1 MKNGAG
7 AWGTACST
15 SFSGELPEQ
24 ERSESM
30 DTGLT
35 LTGDMMLVLVILTAT
50 IGLFVS
56 ELVRVDIA
64 AILVMVVIGLTGL
77 VPATDLF
84 DGFASN
90 AVLSIIAV
98 MILGA
103 GLDRTGVMTVV
114 SAFILKLGGKTATRI
129 VPLIS
134 GTVGLISGIMQNV
147 GATALFMPV
156 MSRISTRTSIP
167 LSRLLMP
174 MGTCAILGGTL
185 TMVGS
190 SPLILLN
197 DLIENAN
204 QSLPPG
210 VQTLKTFH
218 LFDVTPVGLALLAAG
233 IVYFLIAGKFLL
245 PQAKEKARS
254 VPAKTKAYFA
264 DVYGIKGDVYELLV
278 TVDSPLV
285 GMTIADTEEMEDAPM
300 LLAIRNTDEPRLAPP
315 SDEMIWVGTI
325 LGVMGTRDVVGRF
338 ALENQCRVQPRL
350 RTFGGL
356 FNASRA
362 GISEVVIPPGSR
374 LVGQT
379 VGEVR
384 LRTRYGISVLA
395 INRRGDVLTEG
406 VRDTEL
412 ETGDCLVSHSTW
424 RELSAVGRE
433 RDFIVATA
441 IPKEEQRPHKVS
453 HALVFFAISMS
464 MIIFSDYRL
473 SISLLV
479 GAMGMVLTGVLSM
492 DEAYRSVSWKT
503 VFLLASLIPL
513 GQAMERTGTAAWIAQ
528 EIMVILGDVPE
539 LTIQVALAVM
549 ATIFSLVMSNV
560 GATTILVPIS
570 VSIALATGANPAMYA
585 LIVALST
592 SNAFILPTHQ
602 VNALIMGPG
611 GYRVADFIRVGTPM
625 SLIFI
630 VVMLTV
636 VNLIF

>member
-1 MKNGAG
+1 M
-7 AWGTACST
+7 
-15 SFSGELPEQ
+15 
-24 ERSESM
+24 ES
-30 DTGLT
+30 GLT
-35 LTGDMMLVLVILTAT
+35 LTGDMMLVLVVLSAT

-64 AILVMVVIGLTGL
+64 AILVMVVIGLLGL
-77 VPATDLF
+77 VPANELF

-114 SAFILKLGGKTATRI
+114 AAYILKVGGKTATRI
-129 VPLIS
+129 VPLVS
-134 GTVGLISGIMQNV
+134 GTVGVISGLMQNV

-156 MSRISTRTSIP
+156 MSRISIRTDIP

-174 MGTCAILGGTL
+174 MGFCAILGGTL

-210 VQTLKTFH
+210 VETLEPFD
-218 LFDVTPVGLALLAAG
+218 LFDVTLIGLALLSSG
-233 IVYFLIAGKFLL
+233 ILYFLLGGKYLL
-245 PQAKEKARS
+245 PEAQDKAS
-254 VPAKTKAYFA
+254 GAPARTKSYFA
-264 DVYGIKGDVYELLV
+264 DVYGIKGDIFELLV

-285 GMTIADTEEMEDAPM
+285 GMKISEAEKMEGAPM
-300 LLAIRNTDEPRLAPP
+300 LLAIRNTEEPRLAPP

-325 LGVMGTRDVVGRF
+325 LGVMGKRNEVGRY
-338 ALENQCRVQPRL
+338 ALEMQCRVQPRL

-356 FNASRA
+356 FNPSRA

-374 LVGQT
+374 LVGQSA
-379 VGEVR
+379 GETR
-384 LRTRYGISVLA
+384 LRKRYGISVLA
-395 INRRGDVLTEG
+395 INRRGEILTEG
-406 VRDTEL
+406 IRDMPL

-424 RELSAVGRE
+424 RDLSVVSKE
-433 RDFIVATA
+433 RDFIVATD
-441 IPKEEQRPHKVS
+441 IPKEEQRPQKVA
-453 HALVFFAISMS
+453 HALIFFAISIS
-464 MIIFSDYRL
+464 MIVFTDFRL

-492 DEAYRSVSWKT
+492 DEAYGAVSWKT

-513 GQAMERTGTAAWIAQ
+513 GGAMERTGTAAWIAQ
-528 EIMVILGDVPE
+528 EIMIVLGDVPE
-539 LTIQVALAVM
+539 LAIQIALAVM

-560 GATTILVPIS
+560 GATTILVPIA
-570 VSIALATGANPAMYA
+570 VSIAVATGADPAMYA

-611 GYRVADFIRVGTPM
+611 GYRVADFIRAGSGM
-625 SLIFI
+625 SIIFI
-630 VVMLTV
+630 VVMLTM
-636 VNLIF
+636 VNFLF

>member
-1 MKNGAG
+1 MEAG
-7 AWGTACST
+7 IQLT
-15 SFSGELPEQ
+15 Q
-24 ERSESM
+24 EM
-30 DTGLT
+30 A
-35 LTGDMMLVLVILTAT
+35 LVLVVLSAT

-64 AILVMVVIGLTGL
+64 AILVMVVIGLLGL
-77 VPATDLF
+77 VPSRDLF
-84 DGFASN
+84 NGFASN
-90 AVLSIIAV
+90 AVISIIAV

-103 GLDRTGVMTVV
+103 GLDRTGAMSVV
-114 SAFILKLGGKTATRI
+114 SKWILKVGGNTVGRI
-129 VPLIS
+129 VPLVS
-134 GTVGLISGIMQNV
+134 GTVGLISGVMQNV
-147 GATALFMPV
+147 GATALFLPV
-156 MSRISTRTSIP
+156 MSRISTRTEIP

-204 QSLPPG
+204 ETLPPG
-210 VQTLKTFH
+210 VPTLETFH
-218 LFDVTPVGLALLAAG
+218 LFSVTPVGIVMLIAG
-233 IVYFLIAGKFLL
+233 ILYFMVVGKFLL
-245 PQAKEKARS
+245 PAPRDKATGA
-254 VPAKTKAYFA
+254 PEKTKTYFA
-264 DVYGIKGDVYELLV
+264 DVYGIEGDMYELLV

-285 GMTIADTEEMEDAPM
+285 GMTIADAEEMDGAPI
-300 LLAIRNTDEPRLAPP
+300 LLAIRNTEEPRLAPP

-325 LGVMGTRDVVGRF
+325 LGVMGTRDIVGRF
-338 ALENQCRVQPRL
+338 ALDNQCRVQPRL

-356 FNASRA
+356 FNPSRA

-374 LVGQT
+374 LIGQT
-379 VGEVR
+379 IGEAR

-395 INRRGDVLTEG
+395 VNRRGEAITEG
-406 VRDTEL
+406 IRDIEL

-424 RELSAVGRE
+424 RDLAAVSKE
-433 RDFIVATA
+433 RDFIVATD
-441 IPKEEQRPHKVS
+441 IPAEEQRPQKVGY
-453 HALVFFAISMS
+453 ALVFFAISMGL
-464 MIIFSDYRL
+464 IIFSDYRL

-479 GAMGMVLTGVLSM
+479 GAMGMVLTGVLSI
-492 DEAYRSVSWKT
+492 DEAYESVSWKT

-513 GQAMERTGTAAWIAQ
+513 GLAMERTSTAAWIAQ
-528 EIMVILGDVPE
+528 EIMVVLGDVPE
-539 LTIQVALAVM
+539 LAIQVALAIL

-560 GATTILVPIS
+560 GATTILVPIA
-570 VSIALATGANPAMYA
+570 VSIALATGASPTMYA

-625 SLIFI
+625 SVIFI
-630 VVMLTV
+630 VVMLTM
-636 VNLIF
+636 VNLVF

>member
-1 MKNGAG
+1 M
-7 AWGTACST
+7 
-15 SFSGELPEQ
+15 
-24 ERSESM
+24 ES
-30 DTGLT
+30 GLT
-35 LTGDMMLVLVILTAT
+35 LTGDMMLVLVVLSAT

-64 AILVMVVIGLTGL
+64 AILVMVVIGLLGL
-77 VPATDLF
+77 VPANELF

-103 GLDRTGVMTVV
+103 GLDRTGVMIVV
-114 SAFILKLGGKTATRI
+114 AAYILKVGGKTATRI
-129 VPLIS
+129 VPLVS
-134 GTVGLISGIMQNV
+134 GTVGVISGMMQNV

-156 MSRISTRTSIP
+156 MSRISIRTEIP

-174 MGTCAILGGTL
+174 MGFCAILGGTL

-210 VQTLKTFH
+210 VEVLEPFD
-218 LFDVTPVGLALLAAG
+218 LFDVTLIGLALLSSG
-233 IVYFLIAGKFLL
+233 ILYFLLGGKYLL
-245 PQAKEKARS
+245 PEAQDKAS
-254 VPAKTKAYFA
+254 GAPARTKTYFA
-264 DVYGIKGDVYELLV
+264 DVYGIKGDIFELLV

-285 GMTIADTEEMEDAPM
+285 GMKISEAEKMEGAPM
-300 LLAIRNTDEPRLAPP
+300 LLAIRNTEEPRLAPP

-325 LGVMGTRDVVGRF
+325 LGVMGKRNEVGRY
-338 ALENQCRVQPRL
+338 ALEMQCRVQPRL

-356 FNASRA
+356 FNPSRA

-374 LVGQT
+374 LVGQSA
-379 VGEVR
+379 GETR
-384 LRTRYGISVLA
+384 LRKRYGISVLA
-395 INRRGDVLTEG
+395 INRRGEILTEG
-406 VRDTEL
+406 IRDMPL

-424 RELSAVGRE
+424 RDLSVVSKE
-433 RDFIVATA
+433 RDFIVATD
-441 IPKEEQRPHKVS
+441 IPKEEQRPQKVA
-453 HALVFFAISMS
+453 HALVFFAISIS
-464 MIIFSDYRL
+464 MIVFTDFRL

-492 DEAYRSVSWKT
+492 DEAYGAVSWKT

-513 GQAMERTGTAAWIAQ
+513 GGAMERTGTAAWIAQ
-528 EIMVILGDVPE
+528 EIMIILGDVPE
-539 LTIQVALAVM
+539 LAIQIALAVM

-560 GATTILVPIS
+560 GATTILVPIA
-570 VSIALATGANPAMYA
+570 VSIAVATGADPAMYA

-611 GYRVADFIRVGTPM
+611 GYRVADFIRAGSGM
-625 SLIFI
+625 SIIFL
-630 VVMLTV
+630 VVMLTM
-636 VNLIF
+636 VNFLF

>member
-1 MKNGAG
+1 M
-7 AWGTACST
+7 
-15 SFSGELPEQ
+15 E
-24 ERSESM
+24 
-30 DTGLT
+30 TGLT
-35 LTGDMMLVLVILTAT
+35 LSADMVLVLLILTAT

-64 AILVMVVIGLTGL
+64 AILVMVVIGLFGL
-77 VPATDLF
+77 VPPTDLF
-84 DGFASN
+84 NGFASN

-114 SAFILKLGGKTATRI
+114 SAFILKIGGKTATRI
-129 VPLIS
+129 VPLVS

-156 MSRISTRTSIP
+156 MSRISTRTRIP

-204 QSLPPG
+204 ESLPPG
-210 VQTLKTFH
+210 VQTLETFH

-233 IVYFLIAGKFLL
+233 ILYFLIAGRFLL
-245 PQAKEKARS
+245 PQTREKAS
-254 VPAKTKAYFA
+254 GVPAKTKTYFA

-285 GMTIADTEEMEDAPM
+285 GMTIADAEELEDAPI

-325 LGVMGTRDVVGRF
+325 LGVMGTRNIVGKF

-379 VGEVR
+379 VGEAR
-384 LRTRYGISVLA
+384 LRSRYGISVLA

-424 RELSAVGRE
+424 RDLSEVSQE
-433 RDFIVATA
+433 RDFIVATD

-453 HALVFFAISMS
+453 YALVFFAISIS

-479 GAMGMVLTGVLSM
+479 GAMGMILSGVLSM

-528 EIMVILGDVPE
+528 EIMTILGDVPE
-539 LTIQVALAVM
+539 LAIQAALAVL

-560 GATTILVPIS
+560 GATTILVPPPGQRADHGS
-570 VSIALATGANPAMYA
+570 GW
-585 LIVALST
+585 
-592 SNAFILPTHQ
+592 LPC
-602 VNALIMGPG
+602 
-611 GYRVADFIRVGTPM
+611 R
-625 SLIFI
+625 
-630 VVMLTV
+630 
-636 VNLIF
+636 